1 MLDTIIKNGHIVS
14 QNCDSCTKACIRL
27 IENQVTAT
35 EVLSLGIEIG
45 IKDGK
50 IALLGCG
57 LDAGPGTIIVD
68 AEGAYI
74 TPGCVFCFVPDI

>member
-14 QNCDSCTKACIRL
+14 LICDSCTIACIRL

-35 EVLSLGIEIG
+35 EVLPLGIEIG
-45 IKDGK
+45 IKDGR
-50 IALLGCG
+50 IALLGYG
-57 LDAGPGTIIVD
+57 LDAGPDTTIVD

-74 TPGCVFCFVPDI
+74 TPGCVSCFAPDI